1 MNIQDIYQLMN
12 HFEGSGISELELEME
27 GVKVGLKKGGH
38 MVSVFETETMSQS
51 TKTKEVKPTEVAVK
65 VSGTKVEAP
74 LLGTLPCDEEIES
87 IQVENG
93 QMVEYH
99 QVLMTVK

>member
-38 MVSVFETETMSQS
+38 MVNV
-51 TKTKEVKPTEVAVK
+51 
-65 VSGTKVEAP
+65 
-74 LLGTLPCDEEIES
+74 I
-87 IQVENG
+87 
-93 QMVEYH
+93 
-99 QVLMTVK
+99 